1 MFTKA
6 ISFDFGSIFSDESLL
21 DILNNCMPPTFIIG
35 IKVIAITIIP
45 IPPNHCSIALH
56 NKIPFGV
63 NSRFEIIVEPVVVIP
78 DILSKNASVIE
89 RSIVEN
95 IKGKDPKIA
104 ILSQESAVRRNACCK
119 FNFLS

>member
-1 MFTKA
+1 M
-6 ISFDFGSIFSDESLL
+6 
-21 DILNNCMPPTFIIG
+21 
-35 IKVIAITIIP
+35 AITIIP
-45 IPPNHCSIALH
+45 IPPNHWSIALH

-89 RSIVEN
+89 SSIVEN